1 LPQGLDGNV
10 ERMPT
15 QTSVDDEAKHETLSG
30 LQGVARE
37 VASRMLAELYGWN
50 ATSLRTLR
58 AYALST
64 ARLEKL
70 QREPTPSMDLY
81 REIRANLALL
91 AALGIEWE
99 PR

>member
-1 LPQGLDGNV
+1 LPEGLVGNV
-10 ERMPT
+10 VPMPT
-15 QTSVDDEAKHETLSG
+15 QTAVDDDAKHETLSG
-30 LQGVARE
+30 LHGVARE

-70 QREPTPSMDLY
+70 QREQAPSMDLY
-81 REIRANLALL
+81 REIRANLKLL
-91 AALGIEWE
+91 AALDIEWE